1 MPPRMAAFSSP
12 ERGRRRM
19 CCRSFC
25 GLPQGQSLPNR
36 IRSAPKART
45 RETKASSES
54 ICRSSGSASSR
65 GVSEPREKDVSSRA
79 DVSASS
85 SCTCSQQRQ
94 HELHR
99 TDLPQRTARLFRRA
113 AGTAGEADVIAR
125 VHDHDETERTGALE
139 NAQVFGVVQIDL
151 LIGRVDLDAAHVG
164 RGEAVELLL
173 PVFVIRVDAAEGEH
187 ICDERVFVV
196 RGGQGGKGAAGRKA
210 LRQHLLPHLQRQA
223 QAFDPSHEVLRE
235 GSFYPHRGRKPWGCV
250 PSQPYSS
257 AIGSGS

>member
-45 RETKASSES
+45 RTKASSES

-65 GVSEPREKDVSSRA
+65 RVSEPREKDVSSRA

-85 SCTCSQQRQ
+85 SRTCSQQRQ

-99 TDLPQRTARLFRRA
+99 TDLPQRAARLFRRA

-125 VHDHDETERTGALE
+125 VRDHDETERTGALE
-139 NAQVFGVVQIDL
+139 NAQVFGVVQIGL
-151 LIGRVDLDAAHVG
+151 LICRVELDAAHVG

-173 PVFVIRVDAAEGEH
+173 PVNF
-187 ICDERVFVV
+187 
-196 RGGQGGKGAAGRKA
+196 GKG
-210 LRQHLLPHLQRQA
+210 L
-223 QAFDPSHEVLRE
+223 
-235 GSFYPHRGRKPWGCV
+235 SFRPPVK
-250 PSQPYSS
+250 S
-257 AIGSGS
+257 ANRDLTYDK

>member
-25 GLPQGQSLPNR
+25 GLPQWQSLPNR

-45 RETKASSES
+45 RETKVSSES

-210 LRQHLLPHLQRQA
+210 LRQPVLSYLQRQA
-223 QAFDPSHEVLRE
+223 QARYSSHEVLTA
-235 GSFYPHRGRKPWGCV
+235 GTASI
-250 PSQPYSS
+250 QP
-257 AIGSGS
+257 

>member
-25 GLPQGQSLPNR
+25 GLPQWQSLPNR

-45 RETKASSES
+45 RETKVSSES

-85 SCTCSQQRQ
+85 SCTCSQLRQ

-113 AGTAGEADVIAR
+113 AGTAGEADAKAR
-125 VHDHDETERTGALE
+125 SLSAEVSRKLTESRK
-139 NAQVFGVVQIDL
+139 
-151 LIGRVDLDAAHVG
+151 
-164 RGEAVELLL
+164 EAVTLTLREIRCPYCDFLVEK
-173 PVFVIRVDAAEGEH
+173 VFSDVTGHKMVY
-187 ICDERVFVV
+187 C
-196 RGGQGGKGAAGRKA
+196 RKCKVEYPIN
-210 LRQHLLPHLQRQA
+210 LGYFRRMKNRQA
-223 QAFDPSHEVLRE
+223 ARLLFSKKTRQKR
-235 GSFYPHRGRKPWGCV
+235 
-250 PSQPYSS
+250 
-257 AIGSGS
+257 

>member
-1 MPPRMAAFSSP
+1 MPRRRLALPPRMAAFSSP

-65 GVSEPREKDVSSRA
+65 GVSEPREKDVS
-79 DVSASS
+79 ASS

-99 TDLPQRTARLFRRA
+99 TDLPQCAARLFRRA
-113 AGTAGEADVIAR
+113 AGTAGEADVIVTTMRPSAPAR
-125 VHDHDETERTGALE
+125 SRMRRYLGSSKS
-139 NAQVFGVVQIDL
+139 VF
-151 LIGRVDLDAAHVG
+151 
-164 RGEAVELLL
+164 
-173 PVFVIRVDAAEGEH
+173 
-187 ICDERVFVV
+187 
-196 RGGQGGKGAAGRKA
+196 
-210 LRQHLLPHLQRQA
+210 
-223 QAFDPSHEVLRE
+223 
-235 GSFYPHRGRKPWGCV
+235 
-250 PSQPYSS
+250 
-257 AIGSGS
+257 